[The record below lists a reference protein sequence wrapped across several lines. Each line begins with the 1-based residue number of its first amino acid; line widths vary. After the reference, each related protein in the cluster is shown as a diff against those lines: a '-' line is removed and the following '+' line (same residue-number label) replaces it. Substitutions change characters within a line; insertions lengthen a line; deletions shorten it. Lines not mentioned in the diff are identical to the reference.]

1 MLTSEQHRC
10 SNEKRNFSAEFK
22 RESAQLVVDQ
32 KYTVADAAK
41 AMDVGLSTMTRWV
54 KQLRDERQGKTPKAS
69 PITPEQIEIRK
80 LRKKLQRIEM
90 ENEILKKGG
99 VLRKAVRLRY
109 AFIRD
114 NTCCWPVRLLCRVLD
129 VHPSGFYA
137 WLQQPHSQRHQAD
150 LRLTGQIKQFWLE
163 SGCVYG
169 YRKIHLD
176 LRDSG
181 QQCGV
186 NRVWRLMKRVG
197 IKAQVGYRS
206 PRARKGEA
214 SIMSPNRLQ
223 RQFNPDAPDERWVTD
238 ITYIRTHEG
247 WLYLAVVV
255 DLFSRKIIGWSMQS
269 RMTKDIVL
277 NALLM
282 AVWRRNPEK
291 QVLVHS
297 DQGSQYTSHEWQSFL
312 KSHGLEGSMS
322 RRGNCHDNAVAE
334 SFFQL
339 LKRERIKKKI
349 YGMREEARSDIFD
362 YIEMFYNSKR
372 RHGSSEQMSP
382 TEYEN
387 QYYQRLGSV

>member
-1 MLTSEQHRC
+1 MSG
-10 SNEKRNFSAEFK
+10 KRYPEEFK
-22 RESAQLVVDQ
+22 IEAVKQVVDRGYSVSSVATRLDITTHSLYAWIKKYGPDSSTNKEQSDAQAEIRRLQ
-32 KYTVADAAK
+32 KELKRVT
-41 AMDVGLSTMTRWV
+41 
-54 KQLRDERQGKTPKAS
+54 DERD
-69 PITPEQIEIRK
+69 IF
-80 LRKKLQRIEM
+80 KKSR
-90 ENEILKKGG
+90 G

-114 NTCCWPVRLLCRVLD
+114 NICCWPVRLLCRVLD

-137 WLQQPHSQRHQAD
+137 WFKQPYSQRHQVD

-186 NRVWRLMKRVG
+186 NRVWRLMNRAG

-214 SIMSPNRLQ
+214 SIVSPNRLQ
-223 RQFNPDAPDERWVTD
+223 RQFNPDAPDKRWVTD

-282 AVWRRNPEK
+282 AVWRRNPQK

-349 YGMREEARSDIFD
+349 YGTREEARSDIFD

-372 RHGSSEQMSP
+372 RHGSSNHMSP

>member
-1 MLTSEQHRC
+1 MSG
-10 SNEKRNFSAEFK
+10 KRYPEEFK
-22 RESAQLVVDQ
+22 IEAVKQVVDRGYSVSSVATRLDITTHSLYAWIKKYGPDSSTHKEQSDAQAEIRHLQ
-32 KYTVADAAK
+32 KELKRVT
-41 AMDVGLSTMTRWV
+41 
-54 KQLRDERQGKTPKAS
+54 DERD
-69 PITPEQIEIRK
+69 IF
-80 LRKKLQRIEM
+80 KKSR
-90 ENEILKKGG
+90 G

-137 WLQQPHSQRHQAD
+137 WLQQPHSQRHRAD

-214 SIMSPNRLQ
+214 SIVSPNRLQ

-282 AVWRRNPEK
+282 AVWRRNPQK

-349 YGMREEARSDIFD
+349 YGTREEARSDIFD

-372 RHGSSEQMSP
+372 RHGSSDQMSP

-387 QYYQRLGSV
+387 QYYQRLGSVC